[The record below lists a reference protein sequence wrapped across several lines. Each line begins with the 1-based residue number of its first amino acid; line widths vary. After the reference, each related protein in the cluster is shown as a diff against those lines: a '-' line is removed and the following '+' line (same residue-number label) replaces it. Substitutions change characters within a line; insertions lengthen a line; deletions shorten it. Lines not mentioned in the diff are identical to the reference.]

1 MPIGLYISVPFCR
14 TKCSYCN
21 FASDVFSKSAYE
33 NYVARLL
40 EDIANSRRLASELGC
55 ALGSALD
62 DTADS
67 IYLGGG
73 TPSILDA
80 AQLLRIFA
88 AVRDQFA
95 VTPDA
100 ETTVECA
107 PGTLTPA
114 LIETMLQC
122 GVNRVSLG
130 VQSFVDREAQSVG
143 RLHKRTTVLE
153 EIARLREAGLGN
165 INIDLI
171 AGLPHQTAESWA
183 FSVSETI
190 ATGVPHVSVYML
202 EVDEDS
208 RLGREL
214 IAGGARY
221 HAHFVPD
228 DDATADFYQQACEML
243 TRAGIAQ
250 YEISNFA
257 RVAPQ
262 PRGDEL
268 QIDTELQSNE
278 SRHNLKY
285 WTRQPYLGFGVDAH
299 SMLERIVWGRAPSRA
314 QAERSSAA
322 ARGHS
327 NSGLAL
333 AVDGI
338 EANRHQAVRFA
349 TPDSLDAYMNRAPH
363 TVTPI
368 SAQAAIEESFFLGLR
383 LNRGIDV
390 ERLRAEFTGAS
401 AVCEKTLDS
410 RRFREGHDFS
420 RAINTAGKTA
430 LAAEAS
436 RVPQQEFSPET
447 VAVWDSAIQQCLHDG
462 LLEQQGA
469 TLRLTA
475 RGRLLSNEVFATF
488 LAEETKVGTGHVNSR

>member
-1 MPIGLYISVPFCR
+1 MNNSMSLGLYISVPFCR

-40 EDIANSRRLASELGC
+40 EDIADSHQLASELGC
-55 ALGSALD
+55 ALGS
-62 DTADS
+62 TADS

-80 AQLLRIFA
+80 PQLLRIFA
-88 AVRDQFA
+88 AVRGQFTL
-95 VTPDA
+95 TPDV
-100 ETTVECA
+100 EITVECA

-114 LIETMLQC
+114 LIETLLGC

-130 VQSFVDREAQSVG
+130 VQSFVDQEAQSVG
-143 RLHKRTTVLE
+143 RLHKRSTVLE
-153 EIARLREAGLGN
+153 EIGRLRESGLGN
-165 INIDLI
+165 ISIDLI

-202 EVDEDS
+202 EVDNDS

-243 TRAGIAQ
+243 ASAGIAQ

-257 RVAPQ
+257 RVGA
-262 PRGDEL
+262 RNSK
-268 QIDTELQSNE
+268 LQSSQ

-299 SMLERIVWGRAPSRA
+299 SMLELVWGRAPSPV
-314 QAERSSAA
+314 QAERSPAA
-322 ARGHS
+322 AGLHR
-327 NSGLAL
+327 NSEFRTAI
-333 AVDGI
+333 DHI
-338 EANRHQAVRFA
+338 EAERPQTIRFA
-349 TPDSLDAYMNRAPH
+349 TPDSLDAYMNREPH
-363 TVTPI
+363 TATPV
-368 SAQAAIEESFFLGLR
+368 STQAAIEETFFLGLR
-383 LNRGIDV
+383 LNRGIDL
-390 ERLRAEFTGAS
+390 ERLRTGNSLAEGHGFHRAPN
-401 AVCEKTLDS
+401 AAEKT
-410 RRFREGHDFS
+410 
-420 RAINTAGKTA
+420 T
-430 LAAEAS
+430 LAAEAT
-436 RVPQQEFSPET
+436 RRRPQALRCRTVP
-447 VAVWDSAIQQCLHDG
+447 AWDSAIQQSMREG
-462 LLEQQGA
+462 LLEQHG
-469 TLRLTA
+469 TTVRLTA
-475 RGRLLSNEVFATF
+475 RGRLLSNEVFARF
-488 LAEETKVGTGHVNSR
+488 LTEETKVGTGHVNPR